1 MNNMDQIASSSSS
14 TSTALFAGIGIITVI
29 AWWKFFSKA
38 GYAGILAIIP
48 IVNLA
53 VASKIVFDSYWY
65 TLLFIIPG
73 VNAIY
78 GAVLTYKMMK
88 YFECGDLLAVLA
100 IFFPFIM
107 LFPAFGSNEYHGPA
121 RNY

>member
-14 TSTALFAGIGIITVI
+14 TALFAGIGIIVAI

-88 YFECGDLLAVLA
+88 YFECNTLLSVLA

-107 LFPAFGSNEYHGPA
+107 LFPAFGSNEYHGPV

>member
-1 MNNMDQIASSSSS
+1 MNNMDQIASSSSN
-14 TSTALFAGIGIITVI
+14 TALFAGIGIIVAI

-65 TLLFIIPG
+65 ALLFIIPG

-88 YFECGDLLAVLA
+88 YFECNTLLSVLA

-107 LFPAFGSNEYHGPA
+107 LFPAFGSNEYRGPA